1 MDKEDA
7 RRLSPAEQH
16 ERRRQVIRAYK
27 HKRNKRKIAHDVG
40 LSYPATETIGN
51 EPDRV
56 KACFR
61 DPRIKYAA

>member
-1 MDKEDA
+1 M
-7 RRLSPAEQH
+7 H
-16 ERRRQVIRAYK
+16 
-27 HKRNKRKIAHDVG
+27 VG
-40 LSYPATETIGN
+40 LSYAAMETIGN